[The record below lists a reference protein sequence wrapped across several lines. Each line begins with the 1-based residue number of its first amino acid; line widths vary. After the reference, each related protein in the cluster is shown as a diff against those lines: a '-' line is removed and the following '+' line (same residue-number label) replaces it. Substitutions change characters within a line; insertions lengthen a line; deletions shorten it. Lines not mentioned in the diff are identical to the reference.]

1 MGVNNLNFKMKNKST
16 LLVLIIVIVGF
27 QSCIPIK
34 TVTSIEGYKIVEGKP
49 NSRKEIK
56 QFTRF
61 KFSNYHSVKK
71 SISFLETKFDVFIHK
86 GKAYVT
92 HKIFSDV
99 AINFNLE
106 FRFYED
112 ETKYLSL
119 INLFS
124 KNRKSRNDPYYD
136 EDLDEPIQEG
146 TTYKFIEITVKDD
159 AMTDYLKN
167 NSPLRERVILYLK
180 ELSITHNFYI
190 KKTNFKT

>member
-1 MGVNNLNFKMKNKST
+1 MDGNYLNFKMKNKSI

-27 QSCIPIK
+27 HSCIPIK
-34 TVTSIEGYKIVEGKP
+34 TVTPIEGYKIVEGKP

-56 QFTRF
+56 QFTKF

-86 GKAYVT
+86 GKVYVT
-92 HKIFSDV
+92 HKIFPDV

-124 KNRKSRNDPYYD
+124 KNRKSRNNPYYD

-159 AMTDYLKN
+159 AMTDYLHS

-180 ELSITHNFYI
+180 ELSIAHNFYI